1 MKKENLKTNKILK
14 KPISEP
20 CSDGISLRN
29 VQRHNTHAKFTQW
42 ARLLQH
48 DFHMLHLG
56 RGKDFLFCHFLHP
69 FSPVTP
75 LPPPWWVQGR
85 DGCGHRSSQ
94 PGAGA
99 ASQSWTCQGRKE
111 LCSHCHCQGRVTCS
125 SDTAPCPGGFG
136 MSPCS
141 SVKMFFLTVRW
152 HSLYFS
158 LCPLPLILSQG
169 TAEESG
175 SILLV
180 GTWLGNIY
188 VVFEVLILHY
198 RITES
203 TGLVKT
209 LRLSPNWPNTTSSRP
224 WHAMSAKV

>member
-1 MKKENLKTNKILK
+1 MQTAVAGNAKRISATHPNLSENARHTLQPNLLLYIHFCNRDVSLFISKNKFIVWFYPTFDIVFKSVLYHEERKFKNKQNLK

-69 FSPVTP
+69 FSLVTP
-75 LPPPWWVQGR
+75 LPLPWWVQGR

-111 LCSHCHCQGRVTCS
+111 LCRSLSLSRQGH
-125 SDTAPCPGGFG
+125 
-136 MSPCS
+136 
-141 SVKMFFLTVRW
+141 LQQW
-152 HSLYFS
+152 HSTVPRWVWDV
-158 LCPLPLILSQG
+158 PLFQCKNVLPHG
-169 TAEESG
+169 EMTF
-175 SILLV
+175 LV
-180 GTWLGNIY
+180 L
-188 VVFEVLILHY
+188 
-198 RITES
+198 
-203 TGLVKT
+203 
-209 LRLSPNWPNTTSSRP
+209 
-224 WHAMSAKV
+224 